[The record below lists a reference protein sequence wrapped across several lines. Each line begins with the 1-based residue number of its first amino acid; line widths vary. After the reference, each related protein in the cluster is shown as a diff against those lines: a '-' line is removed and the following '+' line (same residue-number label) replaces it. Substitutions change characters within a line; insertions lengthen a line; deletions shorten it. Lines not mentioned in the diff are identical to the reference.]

1 MKLKFALLV
10 SLFAIGFAG
19 SAMAGAVVDTD
30 ADLIPDNFDTCSIVK
45 NSATTIPFVGT
56 NDSDADG
63 YGNRCDADFD
73 NDGLVLGADF
83 TFLLTNFGKNTVVAQ
98 EADLDGDTFVLGG
111 DFSRLLSL
119 FGKAPGP
126 SGLVCAGTPPSCTP

>member
-1 MKLKFALLV
+1 MKLKLTLLV

-30 ADLIPDNFDTCSIVK
+30 TDLVPDQFDNCSTAPNGPASV
-45 NSATTIPFVGT
+45 NTGNQVDTDV
-56 NDSDADG
+56 DG

-73 NDGLVLGADF
+73 NDAAVLGADF
-83 TFLLTNFGKNTVVAQ
+83 TFLLGQFGKNTAVAQ
-98 EADLDGDTFVLGG
+98 EADLDGDLFVLGG
-111 DFSRLLSL
+111 DFTRLLSL

-126 SGLVCAGTPPSCTP
+126 SGLACAGTTPCTP

>member
-30 ADLIPDNFDTCSIVK
+30 TDLVPDQFDNCSTAANGP
-45 NSATTIPFVGT
+45 NSVATGNQVDTDI
-56 NDSDADG
+56 DG

-73 NDGLVLGADF
+73 NDGSVLGSDF
-83 TFLLTNFGKNTVVAQ
+83 TFLLNNFGKNTAVAQ
-98 EADLDGDTFVLGG
+98 EADLDGDLFVLGG
-111 DFSRLLSL
+111 DFSRLLTL
-119 FGKAPGP
+119 FGKPPGP
-126 SGLVCAGTPPSCTP
+126 SGLACAGTAPCTP